1 MLHIWDAIEAD
12 FLRDYGIVLM
22 EQLDSLS
29 WRLFLVLLNNLNP
42 HGAVSAKI
50 RAQEDEEEN
59 KKDQDPE
66 QDRKDA
72 DKFFSSMLSV

>member
-12 FLRDYGIVLM
+12 FLRDYGIALV

-42 HGAVSAKI
+42 YGAVSTEI
-50 RAQEDEEEN
+50 RAKDDKDIEN
-59 KKDQDPE
+59 NETDDE
-66 QDRKDA
+66 QDKKDA
-72 DKFFSSMLSV
+72 DKFFTSMLSM

>member
-29 WRLFLVLLNNLNP
+29 WRLFRVLLHNLSP
-42 HGAVSAKI
+42 YGAVATQV
-50 RAQEDEEEN
+50 RANEEN
-59 KKDQDPE
+59 TDNDKEADPE
-66 QDRKDA
+66 QDKKDA